1 MEQFYKKY
9 LLKNIAR
16 MLYFLFVPNVFY
28 VYWNSMENFELSDF
42 FGKVEKLW
50 GLVVGASAVSDTE
63 VSTQPEANPNTLI
76 KFL

>member
-42 FGKVEKLW
+42 LEKWKSCEDLW
-50 GLVVGASAVSDTE
+50 LE
-63 VSTQPEANPNTLI
+63 PQPYQIPKYPRSQRLTPTH
-76 KFL
+76 